1 MSDGSDLGVESL
13 FRELDRRAQVEI
25 FTRSPTPLV
34 IIEHE
39 TSRLLAANDAA
50 IALYHW
56 QPTTIPTKA
65 LDDLTVSEDTIRLYA
80 ELSGPA
86 PGPGEHSFRYERSD
100 GQSMFLAFRCCRINY
115 EGADALLLSIS
126 DVTEARILRSK
137 LVRLLDAS
145 PDLVST
151 FDRSNHFVDVSTA
164 SSRILGFEPFELV
177 GHTVYEL
184 VHPADRRRMLMEAKR
199 LFDGGDPTSGFECR
213 CLHKSGDFRWVQW
226 SAAYSAVDDLIHCVG
241 RDITDRKVLEE
252 QLANSALHDPATG
265 LANRAL
271 MIDRLNAAEAS
282 SEQTDVSFAVLLV
295 RIDRLD
301 FLYCALGKEAS
312 DNALLVIAKRISR
325 VTRTAGTVGR
335 VANDR
340 FAILLTDATE
350 ASATG
355 TAMQLRQVLTEPLEF
370 EGEGIFS
377 VDVTIG
383 VVSSQQ
389 GVSSDGETL
398 LENASI
404 AADMARSTGQSIE
417 TFDVTYRDALRRRMK
432 LESELRVAISE
443 HQFHVLFQ
451 PVVRIKTG
459 DVTAFEALLRWEHP
473 TRGVLAPG
481 EFIQVAEEAGLIAPI
496 GSLVMRAVAA
506 QMAAWRQMTGKE
518 TKVAV
523 NVAMQQL
530 IDGSFV
536 QIVKECI
543 AANVI
548 QGPSLIIELTER
560 AYMIG
565 DDRIHEAVLALR
577 LLRCELAMDD
587 FGTGYSSLSC
597 LKHLP
602 VNVIKI
608 DKSFVDGVTHDETD
622 RALIDGIVTFAH
634 ALNMNVIAEGVET
647 LDQLRA
653 LDALGC
659 DMAQG
664 FLIAKPMAADEARDR
679 HLVEGPPAV
688 VA

>member
-1 MSDGSDLGVESL
+1 MSEDSDLGVESL
-13 FRELDRRAQVEI
+13 FRELDRRAQVEG
-25 FTRSPTPLV
+25 FTCSPIPLV
-34 IIEHE
+34 IIEQE
-39 TSRLLAANDAA
+39 SFRVLAANDAA
-50 IALYHW
+50 VALYRW
-56 QPTTIPTKA
+56 QATTIQTKA

-80 ELSGPA
+80 ELSGPSPA
-86 PGPGEHSFRYERSD
+86 PGEHSFRYERGD
-100 GQSMFLAFRCCRINY
+100 GRSMYLEIRCCRINHQ
-115 EGADALLLSIS
+115 GSDALLLSIS
-126 DVTEARILRSK
+126 DVSEARLLESK
-137 LVRLLDAS
+137 LARLLEAF
-145 PDLVST
+145 PDLICT
-151 FDRSNHFVDVSTA
+151 FDRSNHFVDVSGA
-164 SSRILGFEPFELV
+164 SSRILGFEPYELA

-184 VHPADRRRMLMEAKR
+184 VHPADRRRMLMEANL
-199 LFDGGDPTSGFECR
+199 LFEGGDPSVGFECR
-213 CLHKSGDFRWVQW
+213 CLHKSGNFRWILW
-226 SAAYSAVDDLIHCVG
+226 SAAYNPVDALIHCVG

-252 QLANSALHDPATG
+252 QLARSALHDPSTG

-271 MIDRLNAAEAS
+271 MIDRLTAAAAS
-282 SEQTDVSFAVLLV
+282 AGQRATSFAVLLIRV
-295 RIDRLD
+295 DRLD
-301 FLYCALGKEAS
+301 FLFGALGRDATDS
-312 DNALLVIAKRISR
+312 AMSVIASRISR
-325 VTRTAGTVGR
+325 CAGRSGTVGR
-335 VANDR
+335 VAGDR
-340 FAILLTDATE
+340 FAVLLADATE
-350 ASATG
+350 ATATG
-355 TAMQLRQVLTEPLEF
+355 TAMQLRQALTEPLEF

-377 VDVTIG
+377 VNVTIG
-383 VVSSQQ
+383 VVSSQL
-389 GVSSDGETL
+389 GASSDGETL
-398 LENASI
+398 LENASV

-417 TFDVTYRDALRRRMK
+417 TFDVTYREALRRRMK
-432 LESELRVAISE
+432 LESELRQAIS
-443 HQFHVLFQ
+443 HQEFHVLFQ

-459 DVTAFEALLRWEHP
+459 EVTAFEALLRWDHP

-496 GSLVMRAVAA
+496 GSIVMRAVAA
-506 QMAAWRQMTGKE
+506 QMSGWRQLTGKE

-536 QIVKECI
+536 QIVRECI

-548 QGPSLIIELTER
+548 EGPSLMIELTER

-622 RALIDGIVTFAH
+622 RALIDGIITFAH
-634 ALNMNVIAEGVET
+634 ALDMNVIAEGVET

-664 FLIAKPMAADEARDR
+664 FLIAKPMTADQVRDR
-679 HLVEGPPAV
+679 HLVEGMPAV

>member
-1 MSDGSDLGVESL
+1 V
-13 FRELDRRAQVEI
+13 
-25 FTRSPTPLV
+25 
-34 IIEHE
+34 
-39 TSRLLAANDAA
+39 
-50 IALYHW
+50 
-56 QPTTIPTKA
+56 TT
-65 LDDLTVSEDTIRLYA
+65 
-80 ELSGPA
+80 
-86 PGPGEHSFRYERSD
+86 
-100 GQSMFLAFRCCRINY
+100 
-115 EGADALLLSIS
+115 
-126 DVTEARILRSK
+126 
-137 LVRLLDAS
+137 
-145 PDLVST
+145 
-151 FDRSNHFVDVSTA
+151 
-164 SSRILGFEPFELV
+164 
-177 GHTVYEL
+177 
-184 VHPADRRRMLMEAKR
+184 
-199 LFDGGDPTSGFECR
+199 
-213 CLHKSGDFRWVQW
+213 
-226 SAAYSAVDDLIHCVG
+226 
-241 RDITDRKVLEE
+241 
-252 QLANSALHDPATG
+252 
-265 LANRAL
+265 
-271 MIDRLNAAEAS
+271 
-282 SEQTDVSFAVLLV
+282 
-295 RIDRLD
+295 
-301 FLYCALGKEAS
+301 
-312 DNALLVIAKRISR
+312 
-325 VTRTAGTVGR
+325 
-335 VANDR
+335 
-340 FAILLTDATE
+340 
-350 ASATG
+350 
-355 TAMQLRQVLTEPLEF
+355 
-370 EGEGIFS
+370 
-377 VDVTIG
+377 
-383 VVSSQQ
+383 
-389 GVSSDGETL
+389 
-398 LENASI
+398 
-404 AADMARSTGQSIE
+404 
-417 TFDVTYRDALRRRMK
+417 
-432 LESELRVAISE
+432 
-443 HQFHVLFQ
+443 
-451 PVVRIKTG
+451 
-459 DVTAFEALLRWEHP
+459 FEALLRWDHP